1 MSRAPFYAASMRSVC
16 HPVGPDDW
24 GNSFV
29 EHPEL
34 PHDSIAGRLRTWRG
48 AGLPVVRLRSRQP
61 GVLHSSAV

>member
-34 PHDSIAGRLRTWRG
+34 PHDWIAGVCELG
-48 AGLPVVRLRSRQP
+48 GELACPSCG
-61 GVLHSSAV
+61 